1 MTLPEYEKIKHFVT
15 VLHTYM
21 QQHNVFCQQF
31 RTTVQQMQ
39 SDYPN
44 GDIPEFMYFQAS
56 NERDRTNNSLPDG
69 GEFGLASSQTSLNE
83 KAMFVI
89 STFGNGLKLLNITHP
104 FFYQ

>member
-1 MTLPEYEKIKHFVT
+1 
-15 VLHTYM
+15 M

-56 NERDRTNNSLPDG
+56 NERDRTNNSFPMVVN
-69 GEFGLASSQTSLNE
+69 LALHL
-83 KAMFVI
+83 
-89 STFGNGLKLLNITHP
+89 LKLL
-104 FFYQ
+104 

>member
-1 MTLPEYEKIKHFVT
+1 
-15 VLHTYM
+15 M

-89 STFGNGLKLLNITHP
+89 STVCNGLKPLNITHP
-104 FFYQ
+104 FFTNEVPAYLLTW